1 MEGCLTPS
9 DFCCI
14 ISTGGFMKK
23 FFVVIA
29 AFLIAGLLLTGC
41 GDEDNGGVSK
51 EPAQGKLLILQ
62 AYGNGAADG
71 DSPAGVSHSF
81 VELYNI
87 SDEAIDLNGI
97 GLYFAD
103 GIRGDDV
110 TEDGPWKRLA
120 LSGSIPA
127 KGSFLI
133 LGAKHSDLS
142 ATRYKIDDGY
152 GDINDDALVLSR
164 RGFKVALV
172 RSQEPSLAVQ
182 NPFNDGKPVSGY
194 IDMVGALNNP
204 DANPPDHIFGYE
216 KAPARCSASEAVRRR
231 DRTDLDDNST
241 DFIAARYASG
251 SGFTDEMLE
260 LRRPR
265 KTVDGAWDP
274 FAAPAEKPSTEG
286 SMIFQVFGMYAD
298 NDSAPTHSFIELYNN
313 SDVAIPLSS
322 FSVHWANGISAAPLE
337 QDVWYKINLTD
348 NVPAKSSY
356 LILGKQVVN
365 IFTDDPP
372 NGRLDLTGVTADLN
386 DQDFKMSNRSYKI
399 ALMSNQNDITM
410 ANPWGMQE
418 CVDLV
423 SAINTAGTDSVTA
436 AKGEADL
443 AAVNA
448 ASGGSRTISKQKS
461 FRRTSLLVTDV
472 TLTDFTSKAYNNLS
486 LDDIEKFRPRTT
498 ADGAWT
504 PGF

>member
-1 MEGCLTPS
+1 
-9 DFCCI
+9 
-14 ISTGGFMKK
+14 MKK
-23 FFVVIA
+23 LFVVIA
-29 AFLIAGLLLTGC
+29 AFLIASLMLAGC
-41 GDEDNGGVSK
+41 EDGDDNGVSK

-62 AYGNGAADG
+62 AYGNGPLDG
-71 DSPAGVSHSF
+71 DSPAGVSRSF

-87 SDEAIDLNGI
+87 SDEALDLNGI
-97 GLYFAD
+97 GLYYAD
-103 GIRGDDV
+103 GIRGNDV

-120 LSGSIPA
+120 LRGSIPA

-133 LGAKHSDLS
+133 LGAEHSDLS

-152 GDINDDALVLSR
+152 GDINNDALVLGR

-172 RSQEPSLAVQ
+172 RSKEPSLAVQ
-182 NPFNDGKPVSGY
+182 NPFNDGKPVTGY

-204 DANPPDHIFGYE
+204 DATPPDHIFGFE

-231 DRTDLDDNST
+231 DPTDLDDNST

-265 KTVDGAWDP
+265 NAAVGSWDP
-274 FAAPAEKPSTEG
+274 FADPPEKPS
-286 SMIFQVFGMYAD
+286 SKVLMIFQTFGMHAP

-313 SDVAIPLSS
+313 TNEDIILDTY
-322 FSVHWANGISAAPLE
+322 SVHWANGPSTNNNAPTE
-337 QDVWYKINLTD
+337 KDVWHKINLSGS
-348 NVPAKSSY
+348 VPAKNSY
-356 LILGKQVVN
+356 LILGPQVVDAAKIADN
-365 IFTDDPP
+365 TTD
-372 NGRLDLTGVTADLN
+372 GRLDLTGVTADVN
-386 DQDFKMSNRSYKI
+386 DQNFLMSNRSYKI
-399 ALMSNQNDITM
+399 ALMANQSDITVP
-410 ANPWGMQE
+410 NPWGDAN

-436 AKGEADL
+436 AKGEDDL

-448 ASGGSRTISKQKS
+448 ASGGASTISKQKS
-461 FRRTSLLVTDV
+461 FRRTSLLVTGV
-472 TLTDFTSKAYNNLS
+472 TLSDFTSKAYNNLS
-486 LDDIEKFRPRTT
+486 LEDIEKFRPRTV

-504 PGF
+504 PEF

>member
-1 MEGCLTPS
+1 
-9 DFCCI
+9 
-14 ISTGGFMKK
+14 MKK

-29 AFLIAGLLLTGC
+29 AFLSVGLILAGC
-41 GDEDNGGVSK
+41 GNGDDKGVSK

-62 AYGNGAADG
+62 AYGNGPADG

-87 SDEAIDLNGI
+87 SDEAIQLDGV

-103 GIRGDDV
+103 GIRGNDV
-110 TEDGPWKRLA
+110 TEDGPWNRLA

-172 RSQEPSLAVQ
+172 RSSEPSLTLQ
-182 NPFNDGKPVSGY
+182 NPFNDGNPVSGY

-204 DANPPDHIFGYE
+204 EANPPDHIFGYE

-251 SGFTDEMLE
+251 SGFSDEMLE
-260 LRRPR
+260 LRKPR
-265 KTVDGAWDP
+265 NAVAGSWDP
-274 FAAPAEKPSTEG
+274 FEEPQVKPSTEG
-286 SMIFQVFGMYAD
+286 LMIFQVFGMYAD

-313 SDVAIPLSS
+313 SDAPIPLGS
-322 FSVHWANGISAAPLE
+322 FSVHWANGISTAPLE
-337 QDVWYKINLTD
+337 QDVWHKINLSES
-348 NVPAKSSY
+348 VPAKCSY
-356 LILGKQVVN
+356 LILGKQVVDAATIADTTN
-365 IFTDDPP
+365 T
-372 NGRLDLTGVTADLN
+372 NGRLDLSGVTADVYA
-386 DQDFKMSNRSYKI
+386 QDFLMSNRSYKI
-399 ALMSNQNDITM
+399 ALMSNQNDLVED
-410 ANPWGMQE
+410 NPWGDVG

-423 SAINTAGTDSVTA
+423 SAINTSGADSVTA
-436 AKGEADL
+436 AKGEDDQ

-448 ASGGSRTISKQKS
+448 ASGGASTISKQKS
-461 FRRTSLLVTDV
+461 FRRTSLLITDV
-472 TLTDFTSKAYNNLS
+472 TLTDFTSIAYNNLS
-486 LDDIEKFRPRTT
+486 LDVEKFRPRTT

-504 PGF
+504 PEF